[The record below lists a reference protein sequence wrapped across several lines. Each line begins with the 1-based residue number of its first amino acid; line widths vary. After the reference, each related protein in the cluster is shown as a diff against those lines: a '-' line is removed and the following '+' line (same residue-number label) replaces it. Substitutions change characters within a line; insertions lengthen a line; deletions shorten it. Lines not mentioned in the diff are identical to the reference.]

1 MTDTNSVTC
10 LTRESPRFKMVLKKK
25 KKIVNCCIEKF
36 GSITTTYGFG
46 LSTRVYISK
55 RLHKVYRFIENIG
68 ILSSAWSLYPES
80 FSKYK
85 IFSWFANQT
94 SDLLVFI
101 EACFIAD
108 FLLLLAA
115 VLGFFYFFIV
125 LQKDKFFLEKVVPFY
140 KNLNFRQKMLF
151 GSFTF
156 FIAIPNKFWI
166 NNKIHYIWVFILSFI
181 IYIIGFV
188 FPILLFCYIMYLV
201 LCLQSLIFALLYENF
216 EYFRRFS
223 NWVIFGASDEPFA
236 SEYFKW
242 FWGNMFKKA
251 GEKAASLAAA
261 AFAAEAKRQQENSS
275 KLNYANEQTD
285 KADGTNK
292 GFETPQDRA
301 DFHKDRRDEWVD
313 ENGTI
318 TWGIKKAKDFF
329 SGSGSDKP
337 GLASLE
343 NFNTIPDV
351 GPLGIDNLIILV
363 LKKISK
369 WFYSFF

>member
-1 MTDTNSVTC
+1 MI
-10 LTRESPRFKMVLKKK
+10 LKKK
-25 KKIVNCCIEKF
+25 KKIINCCIEKF
-36 GSITTTYGFG
+36 ESITTTDGFG
-46 LSTRVYISK
+46 LTTRVYISK
-55 RLHKVYRFIENIG
+55 RPNKICRFIENIG
-68 ILSSAWSLYPES
+68 ILSSAWSVYPES

-108 FLLLLAA
+108 FLLLSAA

-125 LQKDKFFLEKVVPFY
+125 LQKDEFFLEKVVPFY

-166 NNKIHYIWVFILSFI
+166 NNKIHFIWVFILSFI

-201 LCLQSLIFALLYENF
+201 LCLQSLMFAILYENSD
-216 EYFRRFS
+216 YFKQFS
-223 NWVIFGASDEPFA
+223 NWVIFGASKEPFA

-242 FWGNMFKKA
+242 FWGNMFRKA
-251 GEKAASLAAA
+251 TEKAATVAAA
-261 AFAAEAKRQQENSS
+261 AIAVEAQRRHENEQ
-275 KLNYANEQTD
+275 KLEYADKQTD
-285 KADGTNK
+285 KADQTNQ

-301 DFHKDRRDEWVD
+301 NFHTDRRHEWIE

-318 TWGIKKAKDFF
+318 SWGIHKLKEYLN
-329 SGSGSDKP
+329 GSGSDKP
-337 GLASLE
+337 GSASLE
-343 NFNTIPDV
+343 NFSPIPDIE
-351 GPLGIDNLIILV
+351 LLEIDNLIILI
-363 LKKISK
+363 LKKIIK
-369 WFYSFF
+369 WFYCLF

>member
-1 MTDTNSVTC
+1 M
-10 LTRESPRFKMVLKKK
+10 LLKKK

-36 GSITTTYGFG
+36 ESMTTTNGCG

-55 RLHKVYRFIENIG
+55 RPNKVYRFIENIG
-68 ILSSAWSLYPES
+68 ILSSAWSVYPES

-94 SDLLVFI
+94 SDLLVFT

-108 FLLLLAA
+108 FLLLSAA

-125 LQKDKFFLEKVVPFY
+125 LQKDGFFLEKVVPFY

-166 NNKIHYIWVFILSFI
+166 NNKIHFLWVFILSFI
-181 IYIIGFV
+181 MYIICFV

-216 EYFRRFS
+216 KYFRRFS
-223 NWVIFGASDEPFA
+223 NLVIFGASDEPFA

-242 FWGNMFKKA
+242 FWGNMFKKG
-251 GEKAASLAAA
+251 GEKAATVAAA
-261 AFAAEAKRQQENSS
+261 LVAAEAKRREENSK
-275 KLNYANEQTD
+275 KLDYVNEQTD
-285 KADGTNK
+285 KADRTNQ

-301 DFHKDRRDEWVD
+301 DFHSDRRDEWVE

-318 TWGIKKAKDFF
+318 TWAIKQVKDYL
-329 SGSGSDKP
+329 SGSGSDKT
-337 GLASLE
+337 GSASLE
-343 NFNTIPDV
+343 NFNTIPDI